1 MDLNN
6 NSQSSV
12 DHSRNDYID
21 GITKDTVEAELAK
34 LKLIE
39 EDYQSDD
46 DNNGRVSIPYQNLG
60 VFYLKYTPV
69 LLTRIKCD

>member
-6 NSQSSV
+6 NSQSNV

-46 DNNGRVSIPYQNLG
+46 DNNGRVSISYQNLG
-60 VFYLKYTPV
+60 VWFIIITLQYY
-69 LLTRIKCD
+69 